1 MRPCRTILFAESL
14 WAEAASRYK
23 EVDMKTHI
31 YLAGDSTVQSYKAAE
46 MPHFTGWGQVLI
58 EVLGNG
64 EQKAV
69 VYPEADFP
77 QAAVHENDAV
87 VIHNY
92 AMAGR
97 SSKTFLEEGRFAPM
111 LSKMQAGDY
120 FFLQFGHNDA
130 NKEKTERYLNPE
142 DYQKKLMEMINP
154 AREKGV
160 KCALVSPIAMREFDE
175 RGNCKISFP
184 EYRRAM
190 QELAEKENLY
200 FLDLG
205 KATAELCTKIG
216 AEECKKLFMWVD
228 EREDNAHLQRRGA
241 LEFAIALAGLIG
253 KEIKELSGLFA

>member
-1 MRPCRTILFAESL
+1 
-14 WAEAASRYK
+14 
-23 EVDMKTHI
+23 MKTHI

-46 MPHFTGWGQVLI
+46 MPYFTGWGQVLI
-58 EVLGNG
+58 EVLGAG
-64 EQKAV
+64 EIQET
-69 VYPEADFP
+69 VYPEPAFP
-77 QAAVHENDAV
+77 QVAVHENELF

-130 NKEKTERYLNPE
+130 NKEKTERYLTPE

-175 RGNCKISFP
+175 EGNCKISFP
-184 EYRRAM
+184 EYRQAM
-190 QELAEKENLY
+190 KELAERENLFY
-200 FLDLG
+200 LDLG
-205 KATAELCTKIG
+205 KATAELCSKLG
-216 AEECKKLFMWVD
+216 PEECKNLFMWVD
-228 EREDNAHLQRRGA
+228 GREDNAHLQRRGA
-241 LEFAIALAGLIG
+241 LEFAKLLGQLLDSQ
-253 KEIKELSGLFA
+253 KVFC